1 MFLLQKMPSGFMDKI
16 HRVERLRR
24 ADECVRRYTTRGK
37 RPDAKKVRPK
47 KFSLL
52 FLSRVVSAVD

>member
-24 ADECVRRYTTRGK
+24 ADECVRRYTTKGK
-37 RPDAKKVRPK
+37 RAGRQKGPAQEIFAA
-47 KFSLL
+47 FSQ
-52 FLSRVVSAVD
+52 